1 MHKALSPLPPP
12 FLCPGVAYNRK
23 HVHGKGFVASTQ
35 AFNFAFTRQFY
46 NVKKNG
52 KAARHARSRCC
63 APGKLW
69 MGSRQCLVAK
79 KDEGLGKKKKNNN
92 KISQALILQY
102 SCSCEL
108 GMSLEHGKKCV
119 PATSRVWG

>member
-1 MHKALSPLPPP
+1 MEKLQGMHVQDAVLLES
-12 FLCPGVAYNRK
+12 FGW
-23 HVHGKGFVASTQ
+23 
-35 AFNFAFTRQFY
+35 
-46 NVKKNG
+46 
-52 KAARHARSRCC
+52 
-63 APGKLW
+63 APGSVWWQRKMKVLE
-69 MGSRQCLVAK
+69 R
-79 KDEGLGKKKKNNN
+79 KKK